1 MCMLHIILCIQE
13 MPMRTNIELD
23 DELVEKA
30 FKVSGAKTK
39 RELVHRALEALVK
52 ASTKKDLADLA
63 GKVEFYEGY
72 DHKKLRRMLYDA
84 D

>member
-1 MCMLHIILCIQE
+1 MRIHIGNGTI
-13 MPMRTNIELD
+13 MRTNIELD
-23 DELVEKA
+23 DKLVEEA

-39 RELVHRALEALVK
+39 RELVHIALQALIRAGR
-52 ASTKKDLADLA
+52 KKDLLDLA

-72 DHKKLRRMLYDA
+72 DHKKLRRTRYDA